1 MVIAKSELNSS
12 HVVSGGIIELLSDN
26 QDNFR
31 VALIYTIFQIIR
43 KFQKQQTCEVVKWY
57 SLNWLKNLDRICH
70 L

>member
-26 QDNFR
+26 QDNFG

-57 SLNWLKNLDRICH
+57 SVNWLKNLGRICH